1 MKFKKNILLLM
12 MLTLS
17 APSFASGDDEII
29 KEETQT
35 ETEQDSSYLD
45 EFKRSCKI
53 AATIGGIG
61 VLVDYLLVELEI
73 NPWEES
79 VLEKCG
85 SGLRSGVYSLINRIK
100 K

>member
-29 KEETQT
+29 TLEEKETRQI
-35 ETEQDSSYLD
+35 DNYLD
-45 EFKRSCKI
+45 EFMHSLSI
-53 AATIGGIG
+53 ATTIGGIA
-61 VLVDYLLVELEI
+61 LLTDHLLVELDI

-79 VLEKCG
+79 ALEKC
-85 SGLRSGVYSLINRIK
+85 SSFFKNSVYSLINRIK
-100 K
+100 S